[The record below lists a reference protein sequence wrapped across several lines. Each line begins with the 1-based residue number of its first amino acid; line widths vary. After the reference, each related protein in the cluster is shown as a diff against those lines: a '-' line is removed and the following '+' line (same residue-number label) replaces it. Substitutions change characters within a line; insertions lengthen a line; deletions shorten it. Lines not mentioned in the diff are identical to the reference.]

1 MVEELGEDTVVLMKK
16 IKREIDLLGIMNPIY

>member
-1 MVEELGEDTVVLMKK
+1 LVEELGEDTVVLMKK